1 MARLTA
7 RLGLNQYNVPAPL
20 VDEPVH
26 TSKVK
31 IMLSQHIG
39 APATPVVKVNDRVQ
53 AGQVIGEIGEGKLG
67 VPVHASLS
75 GVVTDVND
83 KYVTIQA

>member
-53 AGQVIGEIGEGKLG
+53 AAQVTAERGARTLG
-67 VPVHASLS
+67 GPVHATLS
-75 GVVTDVND
+75 GGVPDVNHN
-83 KYVTIQA
+83 YVTIQA